1 MLHDVNCLSLEA
13 LVGEVAK
20 IKVQGYRFV
29 TLSVVER
36 DADILDIFYHF
47 DKNLTLKHFKLSV
60 SKGIPVPSITPV
72 YLAAFLVENE
82 IQDLFGIRFNGLVV
96 NYERTLYLEPETK
109 LTPFCRY
116 TVIRTPGVEPTPD
129 AATASE
135 DN

>member
-1 MLHDVNCLSLEA
+1 MLRDVNCLSLEA

-29 TLSVVER
+29 TLSVAER
-36 DADILDIFYHF
+36 DSDTFDIFYHF

-60 SKGIPVPSITPV
+60 SKGLPVPSITPV

-109 LTPFCRY
+109 VTPFCRC